1 MDLSMPIMDGA
12 ERRPGGCGRSAS
24 PPIVALTAMPAER
37 QPLQVLGFNGCLTKL
52 VRAAMPRAAT
62 ARILSSSAYLCM
74 SSRECSKAGRTSL
87 GQIRVPARYLLVP
100 DTLELQD
107 DALFHP
113 HDVPVGHGAA
123 AAPRRPGAPAPAGT
137 PARTQPATTIRRR
150 RQPCRAIRAK
160 VGHRFEAFLGASAG
174 AGGPPLP
181 LFACRDPAGP
191 RPRPLAGKSPAESA
205 CRAGSTEARMPVFWL
220 IMLAAMLGL
229 VTMLWLK
236 EALAVMALTERLA
249 RRDRD
254 IDRLDGLLLLLLR
267 ADEGRAG
274 TKRAHEPEPV
284 REERTYRWMA

>member
-74 SSRECSKAGRTSL
+74 SSRERSKAGRTSL

-107 DALFHP
+107 DALFHL

-123 AAPRRPGAPAPAGT
+123 AAPRRQQVRRPGRSPLRRSGAGASHAGRYALRLGIDLRRFSELRQGRAALPCRFSPAAIRQDHGLGLLPERARRKARAEPAP
-137 PARTQPATTIRRR
+137 RR
-150 RQPCRAIRAK
+150 
-160 VGHRFEAFLGASAG
+160 LGCPFSG
-174 AGGPPLP
+174 
-181 LFACRDPAGP
+181 
-191 RPRPLAGKSPAESA
+191 
-205 CRAGSTEARMPVFWL
+205 
-220 IMLAAMLGL
+220 
-229 VTMLWLK
+229 
-236 EALAVMALTERLA
+236 
-249 RRDRD
+249 
-254 IDRLDGLLLLLLR
+254 
-267 ADEGRAG
+267 
-274 TKRAHEPEPV
+274 
-284 REERTYRWMA
+284 

>member
-100 DTLELQD
+100 DTLELPD

-123 AAPRRPGAPAPAGT
+123 AAPAGT
-137 PARTQPATTIRRR
+137 PART
-150 RQPCRAIRAK
+150 
-160 VGHRFEAFLGASAG
+160 
-174 AGGPPLP
+174 
-181 LFACRDPAGP
+181 
-191 RPRPLAGKSPAESA
+191 
-205 CRAGSTEARMPVFWL
+205 
-220 IMLAAMLGL
+220 
-229 VTMLWLK
+229 
-236 EALAVMALTERLA
+236 
-249 RRDRD
+249 
-254 IDRLDGLLLLLLR
+254 
-267 ADEGRAG
+267 
-274 TKRAHEPEPV
+274 
-284 REERTYRWMA
+284 